1 MAIKMGGRCAVAIK
15 FILRRT
21 KNYQAT
27 VISKGDRK
35 FGRGDGENDSK
46 HNNVTHECGLVS

>member
-1 MAIKMGGRCAVAIK
+1 MGGRCAVAIK

-46 HNNVTHECGLVS
+46 HNNVTHGLVS